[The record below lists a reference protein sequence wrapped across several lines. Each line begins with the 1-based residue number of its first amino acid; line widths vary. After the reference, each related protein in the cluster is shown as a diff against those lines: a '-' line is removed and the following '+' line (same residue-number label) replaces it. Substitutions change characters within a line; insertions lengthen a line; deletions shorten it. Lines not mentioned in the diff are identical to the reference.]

1 MPPNVS
7 TAEVPCEPDITV
19 RGVKANIAAI
29 TMSATRCEISWFAY
43 TTGAG
48 SCAFTTQPG
57 GAVTITGRQQPEFG
71 GIRLFGSAIIFS
83 AQNTPD
89 AVTVSGAFIGP
100 ATCGSEPVKSAVIV
114 SPRLVMRNLT
124 LNGSSSVSPGAMTP
138 SPSKMSVNSASPSGS
153 ARSAARII
161 DSE

>member
-1 MPPNVS
+1 M
-7 TAEVPCEPDITV
+7 TAEVPCDPAITV

-29 TMSATRCEISWFAY
+29 TMSATRCDISWLAY

-48 SCAFTTQPG
+48 SCAFTTEPG
-57 GAVTITGRQQPEFG
+57 GAVTVTGRQQPEFG

-100 ATCGSEPVKSAVIV
+100 ATAGSEPVKSAVML
-114 SPRLVMRNLT
+114 SPVFVMRSLT
-124 LNGSSSVSPGAMTP
+124 VKVSSVVSPGSMMP
-138 SPSKMSVNSASPSGS
+138 SPSNMSV
-153 ARSAARII
+153 
-161 DSE
+161 